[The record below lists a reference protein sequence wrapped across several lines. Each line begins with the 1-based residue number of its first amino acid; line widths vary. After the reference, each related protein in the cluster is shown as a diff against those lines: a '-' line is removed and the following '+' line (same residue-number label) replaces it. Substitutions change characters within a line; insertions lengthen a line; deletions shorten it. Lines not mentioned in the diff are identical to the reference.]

1 MSVLWELRGRL
12 SNSLLRRELVT
23 LVLLRVTFVWFQ
35 LACWRS
41 LDFWELVTPVF
52 LKGTFV

>member
-1 MSVLWELRGRL
+1 MSVLWE
-12 SNSLLRRELVT
+12 RRDLPSKTELVT
-23 LVLLRVTFVWFQ
+23 LVLLRVTFVWFR